1 MNKEIERMIIELE
14 KNVRHRMLN
23 FFLCA
28 TNFETGQGSTAFCGS
43 VISLAILL
51 QKLVGD
57 LKEQLSISESCDC
70 PECVAEKAEDAANEK
85 SMDELLTAFYEVN
98 CND

>member
-1 MNKEIERMIIELE
+1 I
-14 KNVRHRMLN
+14 
-23 FFLCA
+23 
-28 TNFETGQGSTAFCGS
+28 G
-43 VISLAILL
+43 LAILL

-85 SMDELLTAFYEVN
+85 SMDELLTAFLRGELQ
-98 CND
+98 

>member
-14 KNVRHRMLN
+14 KECKAQNVELL
-23 FFLCA
+23 LCA

-43 VISLAILL
+43 VIGLAILL
-51 QKLVGD
+51 QKLVDD

-85 SMDELLTAFYEVN
+85 SMDELLTAFLLGELQ
-98 CND
+98 

>member
-14 KNVRHRMLN
+14 KECKAQNVELL
-23 FFLCA
+23 LCA

-43 VISLAILL
+43 VIGLAILL

-57 LKEQLSISESCDC
+57 LKEQLSKIGRASCR
-70 PECVAEKAEDAANEK
+70 ERV
-85 SMDELLTAFYEVN
+85 
-98 CND
+98 